1 MSTEL
6 SQAYLECA
14 LWSSID
20 VVDGMDVELDS
31 VGNDLAPDTR
41 AEMEA
46 DCVKFEAENSTDLW
60 EYGTRSRG
68 GHDFWLTRNGH
79 GAGFWEDDTP
89 VGNRLT
95 EACKA
100 YGEYTLYI
108 GDDGLIYGA

>member
-20 VVDGMDVELDS
+20 VVDGMEVELDS

-46 DCVKFEAENSTDLW
+46 DCVKFEAENSTD
-60 EYGTRSRG
+60 
-68 GHDFWLTRNGH
+68 
-79 GAGFWEDDTP
+79 
-89 VGNRLT
+89 
-95 EACKA
+95 
-100 YGEYTLYI
+100 
-108 GDDGLIYGA
+108 

>member
-6 SQAYLECA
+6 SQAYLEYA
-14 LWSSID
+14 LWSSTD
-20 VVDGMDVELDS
+20 VVEGEDVALDS
-31 VGNDLAPDTR
+31 VGNDLAPETR
-41 AEMEA
+41 EQMEA

-60 EYGTRSRG
+60 EYGTQSQG

-100 YGEYTLYI
+100 HGEFTLYI
-108 GDDGLIYGA
+108 GDDGLIHGA